1 MTEIDLVMDGNDRIR
16 VNVHADQEY
25 SFTGTITGVARDGQ
39 FFHLIGIMEEN
50 KDADH
55 N

>member
-1 MTEIDLVMDGNDRIR
+1 MIEIDLAMDGNDKIR

-25 SFTGTITGVARDGQ
+25 SISGKIVGVSRDGQ
-39 FFHLIGIMEEN
+39 FFQLIGIMEEN

-55 N
+55 D